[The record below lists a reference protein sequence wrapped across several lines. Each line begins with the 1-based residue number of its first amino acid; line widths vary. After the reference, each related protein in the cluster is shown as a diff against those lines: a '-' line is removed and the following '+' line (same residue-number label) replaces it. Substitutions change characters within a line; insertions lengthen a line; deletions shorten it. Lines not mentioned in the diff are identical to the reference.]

1 MIFDSDDGEKDDS
14 TERSSESGDMSG
26 SEPMHADGVSPEV
39 SPGNT
44 SDQDLQEVETRL
56 NDMEADLEQTGASV
70 RSIEGKQEELSEEV
84 QQLNNRIRQLL
95 GMYDQ
100 AAADANPF
108 TGGSDGDGSNGFGVM
123 GSPKTHNDA
132 DEFDDSSDRSETS
145 ESPETNSTQ
154 SPATHTSEEHAPGA
168 ETNTQDTEQP
178 ERDPDAGLTFEELK
192 TQITDEAQRPSEDHD
207 ITGDNRERQQ
217 SDGVAVEDA
226 QPDRAGDHDWNSDL
240 SQTDAPDTG
249 NVTLETVPQTYAADI
264 IVMDWVSMLI
274 RRSGLAGAL
283 KSFEYYE
290 SVDWIS
296 SSVRRY
302 LETIL
307 SGPGIDT
314 HIEPDSPHEP
324 RSEDHCESYT
334 YIEQLD
340 KLKEVN
346 GWGSA

>member
-1 MIFDSDDGEKDDS
+1 MIFGSDDEKDDS
-14 TERSSESGDMSG
+14 MEKSAESGDMSG
-26 SEPMHADGVSPEV
+26 SEPMHADDSGPEV

-44 SDQDLQEVETRL
+44 SDRDLQEVETRL
-56 NDMEADLEQTGASV
+56 NDMEADLEQTSASV

-84 QQLNNRIRQLL
+84 TQLNDRIRQLL

-108 TGGSDGDGSNGFGVM
+108 TEESDGDGSNGFGVV
-123 GSPKTHNDA
+123 GSPEGDA
-132 DEFDDSSDRSETS
+132 DESGDGSDRFETS
-145 ESPETNSTQ
+145 KSPETGDTQ
-154 SPATHTSEEHAPGA
+154 NPGTDTSGERASGA
-168 ETNTQDTEQP
+168 ETNTQDTERL
-178 ERDPDAGLTFEELK
+178 ERNPDAGLTFEELK
-192 TQITDEAQRPSEDHD
+192 TQMTDEAQRPPEDHD
-207 ITGDNRERQQ
+207 AVEENRERQQ
-217 SDGVAVEDA
+217 SDRVAVEDT
-226 QPDRAGDHDWNSDL
+226 QPGRAGDHSWNSDL
-240 SQTDAPDTG
+240 SQTEVPDTG
-249 NVTLETVPQTYAADI
+249 NATLETVPQTYAADI

-296 SSVRRY
+296 GSVRQY
-302 LETIL
+302 LETTL

-324 RSEDHCESYT
+324 RSEDHRESYT

-340 KLKEVN
+340 KLREVD